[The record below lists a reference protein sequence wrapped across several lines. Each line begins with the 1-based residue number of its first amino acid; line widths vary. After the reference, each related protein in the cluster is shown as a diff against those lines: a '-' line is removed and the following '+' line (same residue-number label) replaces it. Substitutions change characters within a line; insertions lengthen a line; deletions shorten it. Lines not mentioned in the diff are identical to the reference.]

1 MLFTREELVEMGLL
15 KSELPS
21 NPRELGTDLPSNPR
35 QSDQVAGPRLSGCQQ
50 VATVSKVVATD
61 LTPLFIYIY
70 FSRLLGCYNI
80 LEVEGEY
87 NQKYRMKTYVS
98 PNNPSNLPNVDIFV
112 SLWDKYSCADF
123 VEVARVDPTQQPE
136 LVDEF
141 VKVVESSSVGTL
153 IKQDWAFY
161 KRFGHLPG
169 DAWDGIITDDG
180 LTLDSF
186 EAKEARLITDIEVL
200 ESAVIERQRVRPGRT
215 MLSLMY
221 EHNIKDYTWFE
232 GHDGQWHCYNNEGMV

>member
-1 MLFTREELVEMGLL
+1 MLFTREEMI
-15 KSELPS
+15 
-21 NPRELGTDLPSNPR
+21 ELGLIKPDIAE
-35 QSDQVAGPRLSGCQQ
+35 VASPRLLGCQQ
-50 VATVSKVVATD
+50 VATVSEVVATD
-61 LTPLFIYIY
+61 PTPLFIYIY

-98 PNNPSNLPNVDIFV
+98 PYNPSNLPNIDIFV

-123 VEVARVDPTQQPE
+123 VEVATFDPTQQPE
-136 LVDEF
+136 VVDEF
-141 VKVVESSSVGTL
+141 VKVVESSSVGAL

-161 KRFGHLPG
+161 KRFGYLPG

-180 LTLDSF
+180 LTLDTFAPKLS
-186 EAKEARLITDIEVL
+186 RVCTDIEVL

-221 EHNIKDYTWFE
+221 EHNVNNYTWFE
-232 GHDGQWHCYNNEGMV
+232 GHDGQWHCYNNEGVV

>member
-21 NPRELGTDLPSNPR
+21 IPRQLGTDLPSNPR
-35 QSDQVAGPRLSGCQQ
+35 QLNQVAGPRLSGCQQ
-50 VATVSKVVATD
+50 VATVSEVVATD
-61 LTPLFIYIY
+61 LTHLFIYIY

-98 PNNPSNLPNVDIFV
+98 PNNPSNLPDVDIFV
-112 SLWDKYSCADF
+112 TLWHKYSCADF
-123 VEVARVDPTQQPE
+123 ASVATSDPTQQPE
-136 LVDEF
+136 VVERF
-141 VKVVESSSVGTL
+141 VKAVKSTHLYVL
-153 IKQDWAFY
+153 IQQDWAFY

-180 LTLDSF
+180 LTLDIF
-186 EAKEARLITDIEVL
+186 EAKLSRVCSDLEVL
-200 ESAVIERQRVRPGRT
+200 ESAVVERQRVKPGRT

-221 EHNIKDYTWFE
+221 EHNVGQFTWFE
-232 GHDGQWHCYNNEGMV
+232 GHDGQWHCYKNEGLS